1 MLADGMK
8 DNQTLTELFMTHN
21 DLSGLSGESF
31 IKSLGKKPNLK
42 SLALNNCKLGLRQ
55 IQALTEVLAEND
67 VLKELY
73 LYSNKLGPNEAA
85 DISRILQNK
94 RKLTAL
100 GLSNNNIGAD
110 GAIQLA

>member
-1 MLADGMK
+1 M
-8 DNQTLTELFMTHN
+8 
-21 DLSGLSGESF
+21 
-31 IKSLGKKPNLK
+31 
-42 SLALNNCKLGLRQ
+42 
-55 IQALTEVLAEND
+55 TEVLAEND